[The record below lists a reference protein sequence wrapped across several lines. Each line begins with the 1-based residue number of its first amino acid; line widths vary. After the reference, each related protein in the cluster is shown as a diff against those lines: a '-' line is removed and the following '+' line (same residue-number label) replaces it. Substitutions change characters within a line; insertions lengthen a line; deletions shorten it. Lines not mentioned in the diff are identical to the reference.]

1 MARCRDDTSSGTV
14 SRRVRIAVPPI
25 AAISGKSI
33 WPSGALRRDVI
44 GSRTVMRHNPINGSR
59 WFRSRVARAAKP
71 EHDETILWALAKVHR
86 WRRRIESGKAK
97 PIADLAAH
105 GNVANAYV
113 CRLLPF
119 TCLAPDIEAAIL
131 DGRQP

>member
-33 WPSGALRRDVI
+33 WPGGALRRDVI
-44 GSRTVMRHNPINGSR
+44 GNRTVMRHNSINGSR

-71 EHDETILWALAKVHR
+71 EHDETILRALVKVQR
-86 WRRRIESGKAK
+86 RRRIESGKVK
-97 PIADLAAH
+97 SIADLAAH
-105 GNVANAYV
+105 GNVTNTYV
-113 CRLLPF
+113 CRLLPL
-119 TCLAPDIEAAIL
+119 TSSLAFRSL
-131 DGRQP
+131 NCSLV